1 MVTQERRNTLMR
13 EAATRARADETGLR
27 ALDAAVVAAIGATE
41 DPIIAA
47 RVRRSNRVN
56 LEQWLSRTIL
66 DPARIPTYEATPDI
80 LRAAQENARSGQ
92 GETALAAFQAGH
104 AVAWQVWSAAVFAL
118 TRDPEELRA
127 VLEFSHR
134 SISTFVAE
142 AASLIRAENAR
153 VLADMT
159 AGSPERR
166 RLLVTQI
173 LEGLEVDVQAA
184 GRRLGYRLDQEHLAL
199 IVWGIDPS
207 MEPSVLDR
215 LVSNLANLRDGPL
228 LSINDDSL
236 RRWVWCPVREGVE
249 LPALD
254 GLCPPDLRIAVGTFG
269 RGLDGFRQSHAAAQA
284 AQRVLASAPDQVRV
298 ARHEDTRLPALLMA
312 DVPRA
317 RRFVS
322 EVLGRCETV
331 SPVLLKTLRCY
342 LRQGESMTATAEVL
356 GLHRNTVTRQLAQIE
371 DRLPK
376 PLATNRAELSAAVEL
391 LHWMPRR
398 D

>member
-1 MVTQERRNTLMR
+1 MISQDRRNSLMR
-13 EAATRARADETGLR
+13 DAATRARADQNGML

-47 RVRRSNRVN
+47 RVRRSNRIN

-66 DPARIPTYEATPDI
+66 DPESIPTYEATPDI

-104 AVAWQVWSAAVFAL
+104 AIAWQVWSEAVFAL
-118 TRDPEELRA
+118 TQDPEELRS

-134 SISTFVAE
+134 SISAFVAE
-142 AASLIRAENAR
+142 ASRVIRTETAR
-153 VLADMT
+153 ALADMA
-159 AGSPERR
+159 AGSPEKR

-199 IVWGIDPS
+199 IVWGTDPS

-215 LVSNLANLRDGPL
+215 LVSNLATLSEGHL

-236 RRWVWCPVREGVE
+236 RRWVWCPVKDGAE
-249 LPALD
+249 LPTLEN
-254 GLCPPDLRIAVGTFG
+254 LCPPDLRITVGTIG

-284 AQRVLASAPDQVRV
+284 AQRVLASAPEHVRV

-312 DVPRA
+312 DLPRA

-322 EVLGRCETV
+322 EVLGRCETA
-331 SPVLLKTLRCY
+331 SPALLKTLRCY
-342 LRQGESMTATAEVL
+342 LRQGESMTATAEAL
-356 GLHRNTVTRQLAQIE
+356 GLHRNTVMRQLAQIE
-371 DRLPK
+371 DRLPT
-376 PLATNRAELSAAVEL
+376 PLAANRAELSAAMEL

-398 D
+398 N